1 MLPRP
6 GHKDAEP
13 KEKKVCKK
21 ASEACK
27 GIGGDGPDSW
37 GKNNPQDGVK
47 EKAVMGDL
55 TRQLCILEK
64 EAVWLG
70 LQAWQERGQEEL
82 KELMPS

>member
-21 ASEACK
+21 VSYACK
-27 GIGGDGPDSW
+27 GISGDGPDSW

-47 EKAVMGDL
+47 EKAVMG
-55 TRQLCILEK
+55 I
-64 EAVWLG
+64 
-70 LQAWQERGQEEL
+70 
-82 KELMPS
+82 